1 MRHAGRAILMP
12 TAGSAIYGVGV
23 DLLRVER
30 GQRLWERYGERAARK
45 LLHPVE
51 YRLLAAGREPG
62 RLLAR
67 SFAVKEAFVKALG
80 TGFAGIRMDF
90 NEVGAARAPDGQ
102 PRLAYSERLA
112 ARLAARG
119 VGAGH
124 LSISDEGGLVVAFV
138 VLERASA
145 DDALS

>member
-1 MRHAGRAILMP
+1 MP
-12 TAGSAIYGVGV
+12 AAASAIYGVGA

-51 YRLLAAGREPG
+51 HRLLVAGRDPG

-80 TGFAGIRMDF
+80 TGFAGIGIDF
-90 NEVGAARAPDGQ
+90 NEVGAARGPDGQ
-102 PRLAYSERLA
+102 PRLAYSKRLA

-124 LSISDEGGLVVAFV
+124 VSISDEGGLVIAFV
-138 VLERASA
+138 VLERAP
-145 DDALS
+145 DGDALS